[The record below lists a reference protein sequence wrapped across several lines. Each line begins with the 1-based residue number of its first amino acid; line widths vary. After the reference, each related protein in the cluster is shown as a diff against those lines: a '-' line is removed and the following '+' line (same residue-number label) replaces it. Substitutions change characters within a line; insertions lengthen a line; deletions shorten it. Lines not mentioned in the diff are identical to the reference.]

1 MDRAASRPFPRR
13 PVQWNR
19 PMTRRNPEISRI
31 DLHTKDQRRFEDEGT
46 NPSLLSTFL
55 NIPDYSPRLEYELP
69 VFQNVLDETILR
81 RICEGNFEMPSNLAA
96 WLHDRDL
103 SNKPRSY
110 NGSLSLLDFDRH
122 LDSQPIGKKDISN
135 ADTRKICINNPCQ
148 WTLGVLAVRAPDHQ
162 APVIR
167 DFMFK
172 HLTAKTSIGLDTV
185 VRPFPRI
192 HKTYLFVLLT
202 AINRLTVASLWS
214 STWLTPSG
222 KGNPLHEEISVLL
235 GTVYLYATIGLM
247 DSYFE
252 DDSDPN
258 NEYLLP
264 FYVADPY
271 PDPDMTSCEL
281 DALSIANLT
290 ADNVS
295 VTDPREYFLLV
306 VKFHVARITQHWM
319 NVLFKLKDMIDEY
332 LSSPHIPLTRRE
344 SSLGTMRGE
353 SYAIEASEAWLGQ
366 TSDLVIQWILLLTKT
381 IKAWNKFF
389 DQDASRIVC
398 QSSEDGLN
406 HMNDSLYEISRSL
419 DELMAI
425 REEMEELKV
434 KVERFEKKLGLHV
447 AVGDNRAIVLQYWNV
462 TILQFISPFA
472 VAGTIMQAGLV
483 FGHPVLCFTVLASAV
498 AFIMWALK
506 PTLTWLARKARLEEA
521 NNIVPQQI
529 IQGLQLENGVQTTS
543 YSLPTRPT
551 MAYHRFQGV
560 SIDKSSQVM

>member
-1 MDRAASRPFPRR
+1 
-13 PVQWNR
+13 
-19 PMTRRNPEISRI
+19 
-31 DLHTKDQRRFEDEGT
+31 
-46 NPSLLSTFL
+46 
-55 NIPDYSPRLEYELP
+55 
-69 VFQNVLDETILR
+69 
-81 RICEGNFEMPSNLAA
+81 
-96 WLHDRDL
+96 
-103 SNKPRSY
+103 
-110 NGSLSLLDFDRH
+110 
-122 LDSQPIGKKDISN
+122 
-135 ADTRKICINNPCQ
+135 
-148 WTLGVLAVRAPDHQ
+148 
-162 APVIR
+162 
-167 DFMFK
+167 MFK

-185 VRPFPRI
+185 IDGGFTLEFHLAYPVWKREHSPRRDQRVTGDGLPLRKSTDLSFLPGAPRSDRI
-192 HKTYLFVLLT
+192 AHGLDYLHEAQTSICVTGRDTSHWT
-202 AINRLTVASLWS
+202 AIGLT
-214 STWLTPSG
+214 
-222 KGNPLHEEISVLL
+222 
-235 GTVYLYATIGLM
+235 

-264 FYVADPY
+264 FYVTDPY

-306 VKFHVARITQHWM
+306 VKFHVVRITQHWM

-419 DELMAI
+419 DELRAI

-506 PTLTWLARKARLEEA
+506 PTLTWLAMKARLEEA
-521 NNIVPQQI
+521 DNAVPQQL

-543 YSLPTRPT
+543 YSLPTYPT

-560 SIDKSSQVM
+560 SIDKSNQVM